1 MTTWLDANGRNYSC
15 KITVGAMRR
24 VKEATGLNLMETVT
38 GDLLQRLGEDPAL
51 FVDALYAIHRPQC
64 DAAGVTAE
72 QFGEAL
78 YGDALD
84 RATRAFTEALVEFL
98 PDPRTRRLMGAALK
112 KAEEEAEEAFR
123 KAEEAM
129 GSGSLPASSGGAA
142 LSAPASSA
150 STPTA
155 GR

>member
-1 MTTWLDANGRNYSC
+1 MTNWTDANGRNYTC
-15 KITVGAMRR
+15 AITVSTMKR

-38 GDLLQRLGEDPAL
+38 GDLLSRLGEDPAL
-51 FVDALYAIHRPQC
+51 FVDVLYAIHRPQC

-84 RATRAFTEALVEFL
+84 RATRAFTAALVEFL

-129 GSGSLPASSGGAA
+129 GSGVSLPASSGGVAT
-142 LSAPASSA
+142 SAPASSA

-155 GR
+155 